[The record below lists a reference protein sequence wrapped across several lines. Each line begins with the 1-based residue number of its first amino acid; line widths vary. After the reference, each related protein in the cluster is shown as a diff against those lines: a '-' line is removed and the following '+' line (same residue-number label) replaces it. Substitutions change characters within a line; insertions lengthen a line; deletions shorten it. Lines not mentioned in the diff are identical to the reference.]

1 MKNEIEN
8 MREKMKT
15 EERKKEWGETPKI
28 NNMLNQKGGTTMNN
42 NRNLELAGLE
52 IQAIAMPNASLP
64 DPYENC
70 EWVAIFNDG
79 FVYPYDPVAGKID
92 AQAYVDYDFSWS
104 YAVELLRETP
114 EAFFLYQ

>member
-1 MKNEIEN
+1 
-8 MREKMKT
+8 
-15 EERKKEWGETPKI
+15 
-28 NNMLNQKGGTTMNN
+28 MNSN

-79 FVYPYDPVAGKID
+79 FVYPYDPVAGKVD
-92 AQAYVDYDFSWS
+92 AQAYVDYDFSWR

-114 EAFFLYQ
+114 EAYFLYLE